1 MTVLKFTEG
10 FGLTEDGGK
19 VAEDVCLNERLA
31 TRTGQ
36 LIMMILGVIDEDRE
50 TDEVIRVSPHIST
63 S

>member
-36 LIMMILGVIDEDRE
+36 LIMMILASLKKILKQMK
-50 TDEVIRVSPHIST
+50 
-63 S
+63 